1 MCQRDQIIRRYN
13 DNLLFTNHFMSHTNE
28 VQLPV
33 DITRLHKPH
42 DEHQPYYKNDK
53 PSEVDEEL
61 EWILLKANTDFY
73 IN

>member
-13 DNLLFTNHFMSHTNE
+13 DNLLSTNPFMSHTNE
-28 VQLPV
+28 VHLPV

-42 DEHQPYYKNDK
+42 DEHQHNYKNDK